1 MREKTLEQKLI
12 KAVRQ
17 SGGLALKFLSPNFNG
32 VPDRLLLFPGGRMV
46 FCEVKVPGQKP
57 RPLQEHR
64 IAQLRTLGFKVFV
77 LDNPSQ
83 IEGIISHVIPRFEM
97 PGERASGS
105 FSVENG
111 RKPRARVEGSPSHQ
125 IMTSQKG
132 EPSEI

>member
-12 KAVRQ
+12 KEVRQ

-64 IAQLRTLGFKVFV
+64 IAQLRALGFKVYV
-77 LDNPSQ
+77 LDDVEQ
-83 IEGIISHVIPRFEM
+83 IGGIINEIQSTQL
-97 PGERASGS
+97 
-105 FSVENG
+105 SVLCD
-111 RKPRARVEGSPSHQ
+111 
-125 IMTSQKG
+125 
-132 EPSEI
+132 